1 MFAAVLGFLL
11 KLAGSSAVDK
21 VLGHLQAKANSET
34 ERLRIETL
42 RQTTMAG
49 YSRDVVVAGMA
60 HRMFWVAWS
69 IAAIP
74 MAGWFGWGML
84 DTWANGALPDVAT
97 IPPGLQPWAATVWNS
112 LFYSGGGVLGTQA
125 LASAIARKK

>member
-49 YSRDVVVAGMA
+49 YSRDVVVAGMNFEA
-60 HRMFWVAWS
+60 SLGQSERDRTT
-69 IAAIP
+69 AAE
-74 MAGWFGWGML
+74 W
-84 DTWANGALPDVAT
+84 LPD
-97 IPPGLQPWAATVWNS
+97 L
-112 LFYSGGGVLGTQA
+112 
-125 LASAIARKK
+125 